1 MVLADSLFRP
11 PITPFCSL
19 LPSYPSYSLLP
30 SYHLP
35 ILPSYHLPTLL
46 SYHLLPPTCHP
57 SPITHPHIRLASTI
71 LTCFI
76 PFTSPS
82 PPSHL
87 FCNAPSFPTC
97 KFSTRESRTYSTPLF
112 KTFDFQKQNLFSH
125 LTLLSFYNENVGIN
139 IFTIQFVQCN
149 PFLFPLI
156 HRHCR
161 YDTLNY
167 LLISRC
173 HYVE

>member
-30 SYHLP
+30 SYHL
-35 ILPSYHLPTLL
+35 
-46 SYHLLPPTCHP
+46 LPPTCHS
-57 SPITHPHIRLASTI
+57 SPITNPHIRLATTN

-76 PFTSPS
+76 PFPSPPPPSS

-87 FCNAPSFPTC
+87 FCNTPSFPTC

-139 IFTIQFVQCN
+139 IFPIQFVQCN

-161 YDTLNY
+161 YDNLHY

>member
-1 MVLADSLFRP
+1 MLADSLFRP

-19 LPSYPSYSLLP
+19 LPSYHLLFSSPILPPPTLP

-35 ILPSYHLPTLL
+35 ILPSYHLPTLP

-76 PFTSPS
+76 PFPSPS

-112 KTFDFQKQNLFSH
+112 KTFNFQK
-125 LTLLSFYNENVGIN
+125 
-139 IFTIQFVQCN
+139 
-149 PFLFPLI
+149 
-156 HRHCR
+156 
-161 YDTLNY
+161 
-167 LLISRC
+167 
-173 HYVE
+173 